1 MGFDHRGFG
10 KSEGNRGYIE
20 SLEEKLNDS
29 MEFLRIVR
37 REHPNLPIF
46 ASGQSM
52 GGMTSYYLSL
62 RNKNLFKGVL
72 LLAPAIKNHIPRP
85 LVTVICGLASILPKN
100 TRLLPHRLGYSSK
113 NLTVEEDVMKD
124 EFAYNGRASFHAIK
138 VILQAMN
145 DAPATYKD
153 YDTPF
158 VVIQGALDKLVNPE
172 GAVELY

>member
-1 MGFDHRGFG
+1 
-10 KSEGNRGYIE
+10 
-20 SLEEKLNDS
+20 
-29 MEFLRIVR
+29 
-37 REHPNLPIF
+37 
-46 ASGQSM
+46 
-52 GGMTSYYLSL
+52 
-62 RNKNLFKGVL
+62 
-72 LLAPAIKNHIPRP
+72 
-85 LVTVICGLASILPKN
+85 
-100 TRLLPHRLGYSSK
+100 
-113 NLTVEEDVMKD
+113 MKD